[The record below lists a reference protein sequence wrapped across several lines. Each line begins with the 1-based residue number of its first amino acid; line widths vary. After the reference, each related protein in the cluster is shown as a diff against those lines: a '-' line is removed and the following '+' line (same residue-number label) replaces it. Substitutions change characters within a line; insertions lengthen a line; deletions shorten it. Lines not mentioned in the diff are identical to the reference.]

1 MVKLHEVED
10 EAFTDK
16 PTAAKGEALLVSD
29 DEEDYTDTGKSL
41 KTPVHL
47 AQSRKSHLD
56 VITLS
61 IATCIG
67 ST

>member
-16 PTAAKGEALLVSD
+16 PTASKNDALLVSD

-41 KTPVHL
+41 TTPVHP
-47 AQSRKSHLD
+47 A
-56 VITLS
+56 
-61 IATCIG
+61 
-67 ST
+67 